1 MKILSYTEAR
11 KNFAQTLDAVEE
23 NADVTIIH
31 RAGHE
36 PVVLLSLSEWQS
48 IRETEYLLS
57 DPKTAQQLR
66 DGIAELDAGR
76 GQVHALIEV
85 DDE

>member
-11 KNFAQTLDAVEE
+11 QNFARTLDEVEE

-36 PVVLLSLSEWQS
+36 PVVLLSLAEWSS
-48 IRETEYLLS
+48 IKETEYLLS
-57 DPKTAQQLR
+57 DPKRAARLR
-66 DGIAELDAGR
+66 KAIADMDAGL
-76 GQVHALIEV
+76 GQVHDLIEV
-85 DDE
+85 DE

>member
-11 KNFAQTLDAVEE
+11 QNFARTLDEVED

-36 PVVLLSLSEWQS
+36 PVVLLSLSEWKS
-48 IRETEYLLS
+48 IKETEYLLS
-57 DPKTAQQLR
+57 NPVMSERLR
-66 DGIAELDAGR
+66 RGIADMDNGIA
-76 GQVHALIEV
+76 QVHDLIE
-85 DDE
+85 DGA